1 MRLILNLVLLA
12 VKSGASKVIESLA
25 GIAGTLQFIKIYGII
40 FNLELYNLCEASKF
54 SLADSDLPLI
64 MTLYH
69 SNIKH
74 VVHLMT
80 GPKGN
85 S

>member
-40 FNLELYNLCEASKF
+40 FNLELYNLCEASKL

-64 MTLYH
+64 MTLYQN
-69 SNIKH
+69 NIK
-74 VVHLMT
+74 HLMT

>member
-1 MRLILNLVLLA
+1 MRLILNVLLLA

-25 GIAGTLQFIKIYGII
+25 GIAGILQFIKIYDII
-40 FNLELYNLCEASKF
+40 FNLELHNLCEASNL
-54 SLADSDLPLI
+54 SLTGSDLPLI

-69 SNIKH
+69 NNNK
-74 VVHLMT
+74 HLMT
-80 GPKGN
+80 SPKGN

>member
-1 MRLILNLVLLA
+1 M
-12 VKSGASKVIESLA
+12 KSGASKVIESLA
-25 GIAGTLQFIKIYGII
+25 GIASTLQFIKIYGIT
-40 FNLELYNLCEASKF
+40 FNLELYNLCEASKL

-74 VVHLMT
+74 LMT